1 MKKIPYLAFAF
12 AILWLFFIQ
21 SAGTLVESIYIL
33 DLLNTQLD
41 EKALG
46 VLFFFAPLLA
56 LPWFRRSPRVLGW
69 GLFAALLL
77 GRGLMPYVSTANRVL
92 PAGIATAAALA
103 LLFLLLAGM
112 PEERSRSLQAAAG
125 LALATGLSVLLRTV
139 YFGVEYSL
147 TPAGGWAGVALGLL
161 LGGLLTQLDLAPA
174 PEPQRAKTPV
184 TAPLL
189 GVYLV
194 LILVYFA
201 FSAPSVIVRWTQSNY
216 PLVVGAVSLLSL
228 AWAGLALLAPHLL
241 ERITPR
247 VLLAWNGLF
256 TLSLTATLLAQ
267 RVPFPPTLTSPEVV
281 VGAPTFWQQ
290 VPLVFMLLLFPVLF
304 IDVRVLAGRVEG
316 GLSPRGLIP
325 GVLLGGLV
333 WILLVFA
340 HIFTNV
346 WGYIDPISPP
356 FRNAFWL
363 PHLLPA
369 AGICLLAWL
378 ARKGGSASSQA
389 ASASFPLGWAA
400 LLGALFLVTQFASL
414 PRPRIFE
421 LAAQRVSVRVMT
433 YNTQQFNDNDG
444 EKAIDK
450 QVALARSVSP
460 DVLVLQESDSNRIS
474 LNNNDY
480 VRYFADRLGYYSYYG
495 PTPVTGTYG
504 TAILSKFPLENPR
517 SVFIYSDK
525 DETGVA
531 EAEVN
536 IDGQRFTIFNVHPDS
551 SNPAMLV
558 FAQTLVR
565 RALAQPNA
573 IALGDYN
580 LLDYKEAYQVID
592 NELVNAW
599 TSVYPSKIGPHGMD
613 MSGRNR
619 IDHIFFSPHL
629 WANNPVYVL
638 PPESATDHPTHWAD
652 IFWVKP

>member
-1 MKKIPYLAFAF
+1 LKKIPLLAFAF

-56 LPWFRRSPRVLGW
+56 LPWFRRSPRVLAW
-69 GLFAALLL
+69 VLFAALLFA
-77 GRGLMPYVSTANRVL
+77 RGLMPYVTTANRVL

-103 LLFLLLAGM
+103 LLLLLLAGK
-112 PEERSRSLQAAAG
+112 PVAGGRSLSAAIG
-125 LALATGLSVLLRTV
+125 LALATGLSVVLRSV
-139 YFGVEYSL
+139 YFGVEYAL
-147 TPAGGWAGVALGLL
+147 TPAGGWVGVVLGLL
-161 LGGLLTQLDLAPA
+161 LGGLLTQLDLTPA
-174 PEPQRAKTPV
+174 PELPPAKAPV

-189 GVYLV
+189 GLYLV
-194 LILVYFA
+194 LILIYFA
-201 FSAPSVIVRWTQSNY
+201 FSAPSVIARWTQASY
-216 PLVVGAVSLLSL
+216 PLVVGTVSLLSL
-228 AWAGLALLAPHLL
+228 GWAGLVLLAPGLL

-247 VLLAWNGLF
+247 GLLVWNALF

-267 RVPFPPTLTSPEVV
+267 RVPFPPALTSPEVV

-304 IDVRVLAGRVEG
+304 LDVHVLTRRLEG
-316 GLSPRGLIP
+316 GLSPSRLVP
-325 GVLLGGLV
+325 GVLLGGLL

-346 WGYIDPISPP
+346 WGYIEPVSPP

-369 AGICLLAWL
+369 AGVCLLAWL
-378 ARKGGSASSQA
+378 ARKPAGSESTAQSYPFA
-389 ASASFPLGWAA
+389 WTA
-400 LLGALFLVTQFASL
+400 LLVSLFLVTMIGAW
-414 PRPRIFE
+414 PRPRIQE
-421 LAAQRVSVRVMT
+421 DSAAKTSLRVMT
-433 YNTQQFNDNDG
+433 YNTQQFNDEAG
-444 EKAIDK
+444 EKAIDR

-480 VRYFADRLGYYSYYG
+480 VRYFAERLGYYSYYG

-517 SVFIYSDK
+517 SVFIFSDK

-531 EAEVN
+531 EADV
-536 IDGQRFTIFNVHPDS
+536 ILGGQRFTIFNVHPDS
-551 SNPAMLV
+551 SDPAMLV

-565 RALAQPNA
+565 RAQGQANA

-580 LLDYKEAYQVID
+580 LRDTEEAYQVID
-592 NELVNAW
+592 AALVNAW
-599 TSVYPSKIGPHGMD
+599 TSVYPSKISPDGMD

-619 IDHIFFSPHL
+619 IDHIFLSPHL
-629 WANNPVYVL
+629 QAVNPIYVL
-638 PPESATDHPTHWAD
+638 PPDSATDHPVHWSD
-652 IFWVKP
+652 ITWAQ